1 MQMHAVPLGV
11 KKILSATA
19 YTWTKRS
26 GVRTRTAANLPFALL
41 SRYRE
46 HFQCGNLTKVLMWPM
61 GYEART
67 CPSVQVIQ
75 ARCIR
80 ERLSMGEAWLRR
92 ETWCV
97 RVLARWFRVWGGPL
111 RRGRRGLRGRR

>member
-1 MQMHAVPLGV
+1 MHAVPLGV

-41 SRYRE
+41 SRYPE

-61 GYEART
+61 GYEA
-67 CPSVQVIQ
+67 
-75 ARCIR
+75 
-80 ERLSMGEAWLRR
+80 
-92 ETWCV
+92 
-97 RVLARWFRVWGGPL
+97 
-111 RRGRRGLRGRR
+111 